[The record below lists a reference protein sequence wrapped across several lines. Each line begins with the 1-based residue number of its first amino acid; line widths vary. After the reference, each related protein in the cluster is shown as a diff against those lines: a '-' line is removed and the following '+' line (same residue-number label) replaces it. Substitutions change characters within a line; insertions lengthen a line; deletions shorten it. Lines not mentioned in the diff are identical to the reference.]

1 LLPPLPWW
9 ETVGVRGSKVESVIM
24 EEESIQKSNGSD
36 AQSHH
41 DEPAKE
47 ELSERHPAGGRRGEQ
62 KGLGWTVWVLVV
74 LIVFLLVSSIASLV
88 MSHRAYESSQ
98 KQVKAIE
105 ELTQSIKDIQ
115 RSIVNLSRMLEQPPT
130 DEEEP
135 EEDAGNSGDGSI

>member
-1 LLPPLPWW
+1 
-9 ETVGVRGSKVESVIM
+9 M

-47 ELSERHPAGGRRGEQ
+47 ELSEGHPAGGRSVEQ
-62 KGLGWTVWVLVV
+62 KRLGWTVWL
-74 LIVFLLVSSIASLV
+74 LIVLLVFLFVSSVASLV
-88 MSHRAYESSQ
+88 VSHQAYESSQ

-105 ELTQSIKDIQ
+105 QLTQSIKDVQ
-115 RSIVNLSRMLEQPPT
+115 RSIVNLSRMLEQAPSE
-130 DEEEP
+130 EEEP